1 MSAPWVSGGRVSARV
16 LERRLAVAMLSGRHD
31 AQVTRVTSRC
41 VRAWR
46 NAHETLGPASGA
58 AAVWR
63 HAVRP
68 LADACGWAPK
78 PEAGGQI
85 AGVPVQV
92 AGATLAGAATTLV
105 ALPWGASQEG
115 LQRAA
120 TRRGGSDGSRWVS
133 VCNGVSWRWYDAAR
147 PYAREHLAFDLTR
160 AGTDA
165 RVWQALWLL
174 GQTMH
179 GRGSVARGWL
189 DHLLAEGTR
198 EAAGEARALRDG
210 VAQAI
215 ADIAAVVD
223 GDHDTHVRQ
232 VFQWLF
238 LLFADARGLRP
249 HWHPAYARSY
259 SLGTLARD
267 RHANT
272 QSTVASSASSHTP
285 RPGSSARPTTPRHTV
300 GLRESVEAI
309 ARLNRDGARLGSVDV
324 PALGGALF
332 ANAPV
337 AHAGRACDETIGRA
351 LAALAYGVGGVGEHP
366 LDVAAL
372 DVEHLGSIYEHLM
385 APAATPGAPAL
396 LRKRTGA
403 FYTPRLLADELVQ
416 RTLAPLVQ
424 DASAED
430 ILRLR
435 VLDPAM
441 GSGALLASAHR
452 CLVEAVEAAW
462 VREGRAGPLD
472 VSREERELL
481 PRRVAEQCLFGA
493 DVNGRAV
500 QVARLSLW
508 LLSMAPDRPLT
519 WLDAHVRVGNSLI
532 GASPALVLERP
543 PGAPT
548 SRAAAAASQPT
559 LFDLARWHHE
569 ARVAGALFD
578 ALHAQPTTT
587 ASDVHEKHRAHARVR
602 GRPDLAAWRRRADAW
617 CGAAMDGQATTAA
630 WRAVDASLRDDAEP
644 AAGAVAAC
652 GRRWLAYAQAQG
664 CLHWS
669 LEFPDVFDAGRGGFD
684 AVIANPPWEMLR
696 GDLGTEGDRAAHRDH
711 LGPLHR
717 FVRRSGLYPDA
728 RGHVNSYQLFVERMR
743 HLLRPRGRLG
753 CLLPGSVLTDQGAA
767 ALRARLFDATD
778 VDRLSVISNRGGV
791 FPVHRSMRIVAITAT
806 AARRTDA
813 LIVDDG
819 PDMMSGG
826 PRQASVPRLLT
837 RQLLRQAGP
846 GEAVPHLRDADELRV
861 FEQVLAAPRLGEGG
875 WNLLF
880 GRELNATEDRDRLR
894 RGVEDGLPVVDG
906 KHLQAFTVR
915 PPADAPRI
923 AEEAAREVLP
933 QAPWRCWRLAYRD
946 VSGAT
951 NSRSLIAALLP
962 PGCLSTHTL
971 FCLRTPMSLRRQLYL
986 CGLVNSVV
994 ADWFVRR
1001 FLGSHVT
1008 TRLMASVP
1016 VPRPPANPRIG
1027 HRAVALVLRLMRE
1040 PADPDAQIALQ
1051 VLAATL
1057 YGLDRAAVAVILRD
1071 FPRLDA
1077 TVRDGVLAHLE

>member
-1 MSAPWVSGGRVSARV
+1 MSAPWVSGGRVSPRV
-16 LERRLAVAMLSGRHD
+16 LERRLAVALLSGRHD
-31 AQVTRVTSRC
+31 AHVTRVTSRC
-41 VRAWR
+41 VRTWR
-46 NAHETLGPASGA
+46 DAHETLGPASGA

-63 HAVRP
+63 HLMQP
-68 LADACGWAPK
+68 LADTLGWAPGV
-78 PEAGGQI
+78 EAPGLV
-85 AGVPVQV
+85 AGVPVQIGRARL
-92 AGATLAGAATTLV
+92 AGATATLV
-105 ALPWGASQEG
+105 ALPWGASQDG

-120 TRRGGSDGSRWVS
+120 TGQGARDGSRWVS
-133 VCNGVSWRWYDAAR
+133 VSNGVSWRWYDATR
-147 PYAREHLAFDLTR
+147 PYAREHLGFDLTR

-174 GQTMH
+174 GQTMVEH
-179 GRGSVARGWL
+179 GSGPRGWL

-210 VAQAI
+210 VAQAL
-215 ADIAAVVD
+215 ADIATVVD
-223 GDHDTHVRQ
+223 GDHDAHVRQ

-249 HWHPAYARSY
+249 HWYPAYERSY
-259 SLGTLARD
+259 SLGTLVREQ
-267 RHANT
+267 H
-272 QSTVASSASSHTP
+272 SS
-285 RPGSSARPTTPRHTV
+285 GSSGVGRLAEPARRPRAV

-309 ARLNRDGARLGSVDV
+309 ARLNRDGARLGAVDV

-332 ANAPV
+332 AEIPV
-337 AHAGRACDETIGRA
+337 ANGSRASEEAIGRA
-351 LAALAYGVGGVGEHP
+351 LAAVTYGVGGERGYP

-372 DVEHLGSIYEHLM
+372 DVEHLGSIYEQLM
-385 APAATPGAPAL
+385 APAAVAGAPAL

-403 FYTPRLLADELVQ
+403 FYTPRLLADDLVL
-416 RTLAPLVQ
+416 RTLGPLVRE
-424 DASAED
+424 ASAED

-435 VLDPAM
+435 VLDPAV
-441 GSGALLASAHR
+441 GSGALLASALR

-481 PRRVAEQCLFGA
+481 PRRIAEQCLFGA
-493 DVNGRAV
+493 DVNSHAV

-543 PGAPT
+543 PGVPVSHAIATPG
-548 SRAAAAASQPT
+548 QPT

-569 ARVAGALFD
+569 ARAAGAMFD

-587 ASDVHEKHRAHARVR
+587 VGDVHEKQRAHARVR
-602 GRPDLAAWRRRADAW
+602 ARADLAAWRRRADAW
-617 CGAAMDGQATTAA
+617 CGAAMDDQATVAA
-630 WRAVDASLRDDAEP
+630 WRAVDASLRDDADTGV
-644 AAGAVAAC
+644 GAVAAC
-652 GRRWLAYAQAQG
+652 ARRWLAHAQAQG
-664 CLHWS
+664 CLHWG

-696 GDLGTEGDRAAHRDH
+696 GDLGTESDRAAHRDH

-717 FVRRSGLYPDA
+717 FVRRSGIYRDA
-728 RGHVNSYQLFVERMR
+728 RGHVNSYQLFLERMR

-753 CLLPGSVLTDQGAA
+753 CLLPGSVLSDQGAA
-767 ALRARLFDATD
+767 SLRGHLFDATD
-778 VDRLSVISNRGGV
+778 VDRISVISNRGGL

-806 AARRTDA
+806 AARGTDA

-819 PDMMSGG
+819 PDTMSG
-826 PRQASVPRLLT
+826 PARRPAAPRLLT
-837 RQLLRQAGP
+837 RQLLRRGGP
-846 GEAVPHLRDADELRV
+846 GEAVPLLRDADELRL
-861 FEQVLAAPRLGEGG
+861 FEHLLAVPRLGGEG
-875 WNLLF
+875 WNLRF
-880 GRELNATEDRDRLR
+880 GRELNATEDRGRLR
-894 RGVEDGLPVVDG
+894 PGADDGLAVVDG

-915 PPADAPRI
+915 PPVDGPRI
-923 AEEAAREVLP
+923 TEEDARAVLP
-933 QAPWRCWRLAYRD
+933 HAPWRSWRLAYRD

-951 NSRSLIAALLP
+951 NARSLIAALLP

-971 FCLRTPMSLRRQLYL
+971 FCLRTPSSLRRQLYL
-986 CGLVNSVV
+986 CGLVNSLV

-1008 TRLMASVP
+1008 ARLMSTVP
-1016 VPRPPANPRIG
+1016 VPRVPADRVVG
-1027 HRAVALVLRLMRE
+1027 RRTAALVLRLMRQ
-1040 PADPDAQIALQ
+1040 PDDAEALIALQ
-1051 VLAATL
+1051 VLAAAL
-1057 YGLDRAAVAVILRD
+1057 YGLDREAMTVIVRD
-1071 FPRLDA
+1071 FPRLDPV
-1077 TVRDGVLAHLE
+1077 VRDGVLARLT

>member
-1 MSAPWVSGGRVSARV
+1 MSASWVSGGRVSPRV
-16 LERRLAVAMLSGRHD
+16 VERRLAVALLSGRHD

-41 VRAWR
+41 VRMWR
-46 NAHETLGPASGA
+46 DANETLGPASGA
-58 AAVWR
+58 TAVWR
-63 HAVRP
+63 HVVHP
-68 LADACGWAPK
+68 LADAFGWAPS
-78 PEAGGQI
+78 PEVAGQI

-92 AGATLAGAATTLV
+92 GHARLAGAAATLV

-120 TRRGGSDGSRWVS
+120 TRRGARDGSRWVS
-133 VCNGVSWRWYDAAR
+133 VSNGVSWRWYDATR

-160 AGTDA
+160 AVTDA

-174 GQTMH
+174 GQTTVA
-179 GRGSVARGWL
+179 RGSGPKGWL
-189 DHLLAEGTR
+189 DHLLAEGSR

-210 VAQAI
+210 VAQALT
-215 ADIAAVVD
+215 DIAAVAD

-249 HWHPAYARSY
+249 QWHLAYERSY
-259 SLGTLARD
+259 SIGTLAREQHSGTSSSVAASASWHSPRAGTLD
-267 RHANT
+267 QPARRRHA
-272 QSTVASSASSHTP
+272 
-285 RPGSSARPTTPRHTV
+285 V

-309 ARLNRDGARLGSVDV
+309 ARLNRDGARLGSVEV

-332 ANAPV
+332 AGAPV
-337 AHAGRACDETIGRA
+337 ASGSRAGDEAIARA
-351 LAALAYGVGGVGEHP
+351 LAALTYGVEGKRDHP

-385 APAATPGAPAL
+385 APAAAAGAPAL

-403 FYTPRLLADELVQ
+403 FYTPRLLADDLVQ
-416 RTLAPLVQ
+416 RTLGPLVQ
-424 DASAED
+424 DASSED

-493 DVNGRAV
+493 DVNSHAV

-532 GASPALVLERP
+532 GASPALVMERA
-543 PGAPT
+543 PGA
-548 SRAAAAASQPT
+548 SASHAIATPGQPT
-559 LFDLARWHHE
+559 LFELARWHHE
-569 ARVAGALFD
+569 ARAAGAMFD

-587 ASDVHEKHRAHARVR
+587 ASDVHEKQRAHARLR
-602 GRPDLAAWRRRADAW
+602 ARPDLAVWRRRADAW
-617 CGAAMDGQATTAA
+617 CGAAMDAQATVAA
-630 WRAVDASLRDDAEP
+630 WRAVDASLREGAET
-644 AAGAVAAC
+644 AAGAVAAR
-652 GRRWLAYAQAQG
+652 GRRWLAHAQAQG

-696 GDLGTEGDRAAHRDH
+696 GDLGTEGDRAAHRDQ

-717 FVRRSGLYPDA
+717 FVRRSGLYRDA
-728 RGHVNSYQLFVERMR
+728 HGHVNSYQLFLERMR

-753 CLLPGSVLTDQGAA
+753 CLLPGSVLIDQGAA
-767 ALRARLFDATD
+767 PLRARLFDATE
-778 VDRLSVISNRGGV
+778 VDRISVISNRGGL
-791 FPVHRSMRIVAITAT
+791 FPVHRSMRIVAVSAT
-806 AARRTDA
+806 SARGTDA

-819 PDMMSGG
+819 PDMMSG
-826 PRQASVPRLLT
+826 PARRPAAPRLLT
-837 RQLLRQAGP
+837 RQLLRRGGP
-846 GEAVPHLRDADELRV
+846 GEAVPHLQDADELRL
-861 FEQVLAAPRLGEGG
+861 FELLLAVPRLGGDEWG
-875 WNLLF
+875 LRF
-880 GRELNATEDRDRLR
+880 GRELNATEDRGRLR
-894 RGVEDGLPVVDG
+894 PGATDGLPVVDG

-915 PPADAPRI
+915 PPLEGPRI
-923 AEEAAREVLP
+923 AEEDAREVLP
-933 QAPWRCWRLAYRD
+933 HAPWRSWRLAYRD

-951 NSRSLIAALLP
+951 NARSLIAALLP

-971 FCLRTPMSLRRQLYL
+971 FCLRTPTSLRGQLYL
-986 CGLVNSVV
+986 CGLVNSLA

-1008 TRLMASVP
+1008 ARLMSTVP
-1016 VPRPPANPRIG
+1016 VPRPPANRG
-1027 HRAVALVLRLMRE
+1027 VSRRTVNLVLRLMRQ
-1040 PADPDAQIALQ
+1040 PDDAEALIALQ

-1057 YGLDRAAVAVILRD
+1057 YSLDRRAMAVILRD
-1071 FPRLDA
+1071 FPRLDPA
-1077 TVRDGVLAHLE
+1077 VRDGVLSRLT